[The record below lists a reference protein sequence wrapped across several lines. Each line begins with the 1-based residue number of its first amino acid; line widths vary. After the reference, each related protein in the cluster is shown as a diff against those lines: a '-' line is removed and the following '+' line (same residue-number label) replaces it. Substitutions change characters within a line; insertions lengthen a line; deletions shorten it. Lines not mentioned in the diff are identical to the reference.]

1 MSNLDKLAV
10 ALAVFVVGGL
20 LVAFFLYLRT
30 SYRKGGWKRVGT
42 DFLIALFAI
51 FALYVIRS
59 MDTAGF
65 DSLKEAMNQ
74 VKK

>member
-1 MSNLDKLAV
+1 MSNLDKIAV
-10 ALAVFVVGGL
+10 AFAVLVVGGL
-20 LVAFFLYLRT
+20 LLAFFLYLRS
-30 SYRKGGWKRVGT
+30 SYRRGGWKRVGT
-42 DFLIALFAI
+42 DFVIALFAL

-74 VKK
+74 VKR